1 MSIKLKRYQSE
12 ESGPFSKTGRKL
24 ASVKIPGNVGFTD
37 LENSSLVLNM
47 TAKCIGN
54 NGEGNLI
61 PIVFGERF
69 DDIGPIR
76 TGGASSLIRHAK
88 VKSDNNPNI
97 YNQQKDQNV
106 VNGNLDWY
114 LNTREEDLAND
125 SFNSGGSN
133 STGRFP
139 GIQTSQ
145 FLKTVKPTVIN
156 AVAVTDLSEAIR
168 SEVRIPM
175 KHIDLFARS
184 IRQFPNVSVGD
195 LTYEFEFETYKDVI
209 TNANPIPIL
218 FPDQV
223 SDGASN
229 FFGNAAA
236 PLIWRQRA
244 SDATLALEDID
255 SSPWYVGC
263 PLGFSYTDNGAKTAN
278 STIESLKATDA
289 GIEIVLTTPL
299 PATGTGVAGTTII
312 ATQYISNDATFEWSI
327 DEVFLEMHELQL
339 TPKQFEQTIAM
350 TQNLSIPWM
359 EYRLQKKTMA
369 ASAFYSDN
377 ILVDPLCLG
386 LFILTPK
393 SNQLTSSLDTAI
405 RYRFT
410 IDGTPVDDRDIPLG
424 PITNP
429 TGTGA
434 ARQLQNY
441 KLIKF
446 MENMGFP
453 LKRFDTP
460 KAGYDNDADLVDH
473 THHMYPLVL
482 PIKSVPQI
490 VSIELNASGA
500 MAQKDVYYVM
510 LYQRELKFKN
520 GKAV

>member
-24 ASVKIPGNVGFTD
+24 ASVKIPGSAGFTD

-47 TAKCIGN
+47 TAKCTGN
-54 NGEGNLI
+54 NGQSLLV

-69 DDIGPIR
+69 NDIGPIR
-76 TGGASSLIRHAK
+76 TGGASSLILHSK
-88 VKSDNNPNI
+88 VKSDNNGNV

-125 SFNSGGSN
+125 TFNSGGSN

-139 GIQTSQ
+139 GIQASQ
-145 FLKTVKPTVIN
+145 FLKTNKPTALN
-156 AVAVTDLSEAIR
+156 APVTTVSEAIR

-195 LTYEFEFETYKDVI
+195 LTYEFEFETYKNVI
-209 TNANPIPIL
+209 THANPLPIL
-218 FPDQV
+218 FPDQT
-223 SDGASN
+223 SDAGSN

-244 SDATLALEDID
+244 TDTVLTLKDID
-255 SSPWYVGC
+255 DSPWYVGC
-263 PLGFSYTDNGAKTAN
+263 PLVFRYEDNGAKTGA
-278 STIESLKATDA
+278 SSIASLTATDA

-299 PATGTGVAGTTII
+299 PATGTGVQATFLS

-386 LFILTPK
+386 MFILTPK
-393 SNQLTSSLDTAI
+393 SSELTSSLDTAI
-405 RYRFT
+405 RYRFS

-460 KAGYDNDADLVDH
+460 KAGYDQATDLIDH
-473 THHMYPLVL
+473 THHMYPLIL
-482 PIKSVPQI
+482 PIKSVSQI

-520 GKAV
+520 GRVL